1 MTSKLL
7 RYLSVLVLATAC
19 LAAHAAPGASQT
31 AWRLLD
37 YIAVDYPEAVS
48 NGEVVNEFEYAEM
61 LEFSTSA
68 GELIG
73 ELEPTPA
80 REGVL
85 EQVRGLRAAIEARQ
99 DPARVGALARQAAA
113 ALLAAYPMPLAPA
126 STPDLD
132 RGAHLYQQLCAS
144 CHGAT
149 GGGDG
154 PASVGLDPPAIDF
167 TDAGRARERSVFAL
181 YQVIEQGLEGTS
193 MASYAGLPEA
203 DRWALSFHV
212 GQYAFPQ
219 GEVERGRA
227 LWEADPVLRARF
239 PDLAALTQVTPAA
252 LAAEMGEADAGAL
265 TAFLR
270 RHPDAV
276 AAATAPEGA
285 LAQARLLLGEAVAAY
300 RAGEGRAARDLALS
314 AYLDGF
320 EPIEPALA
328 ARDRELMLRI
338 EAGMIELRTA
348 IGNDVGADE
357 VAGRANSI
365 DALLAEAEQ
374 VLAPGESNATA
385 AFAGAFTI
393 LLREGLEALL
403 IVIAMLAFLR
413 KAGRTEAVPYVHA
426 GWAGALVAGG
436 ATWAAATW
444 LIGISGASRELTE
457 GFAALFAAV
466 VLVWVGIWMH
476 GKSQAGAWQ
485 RYIQDRLSHALSKG
499 SMWFLFLLAF
509 VVVYREAFET
519 VLFYAAL
526 WAQGAHAAVLAGA
539 AAAVAVL
546 AVVAWAMLRWSRR
559 LPFGTFFSISAFLL
573 AAIAVVLAGK
583 GVAALQEAGWLPL
596 TPVPF
601 PRVDLLGIS
610 PTLETLGAQ
619 ALVVVVL
626 AVGFFANR
634 HKSSSLHSTS
644 SSHSPSSPRTRGSS
658 PAASPE
664 GLS

>member
-1 MTSKLL
+1 MTPKLL
-7 RYLSVLVLATAC
+7 RSLSALVLAFAC
-19 LAAHAAPGASQT
+19 LAAHAAVTDSQT

-48 NGEVVNEFEYAEM
+48 DGEVVNEFEYAEM

-68 GELIG
+68 GDLIAG
-73 ELEPTPA
+73 LEPTA
-80 REGVL
+80 AQEGL
-85 EQVRGLRAAIEARQ
+85 LGQVRALQAAIEAKR
-99 DPARVGALARQAAA
+99 PPGEVGRLAREAAA
-113 ALLAAYPMPLAPA
+113 ALLVAYPMPLAPDA
-126 STPDLD
+126 APDLA
-132 RGAHLYQQLCAS
+132 RGAQLYQQLCAS
-144 CHGAT
+144 CHGAN
-149 GGGDG
+149 GEGDG
-154 PASVGLDPPAIDF
+154 PASIGLDPPAIDF
-167 TDAGRARERSVFAL
+167 TDPSRARERSLFAL

-212 GQYAFPQ
+212 GQYAFPA
-219 GEVERGRA
+219 ERVAQGRA
-227 LWEADPVLRARF
+227 LWEGEPALRARF

-252 LAAEMGEADAGAL
+252 LAAQLGQDEADAL

-270 RHPDAV
+270 RQPDAV
-276 AAATAPEGA
+276 AATAPPEGA
-285 LAQARLLLGEAVAAY
+285 LALARLRVDEAAGAY
-300 RAGEGRAARDLALS
+300 RKGERKEARDLALS

-320 EPIEPALA
+320 EPIEPVLA
-328 ARDRELMLRI
+328 ARDRALMLRI
-338 EAGMIELRTA
+338 EAAMIELRTA
-348 IGNDVGADE
+348 IGSAAGAEDITAQAE
-357 VAGRANSI
+357 SI
-365 DALLAEAEQ
+365 QALLLEAEQ
-374 VLAPGESNATA
+374 ALAGGQANATSS
-385 AFAGAFTI
+385 FVGAFTI

-413 KAGRTEAVPYVHA
+413 KAGRTEAMPYVHA
-426 GWAGALVAGG
+426 GWAGALLAGG

-444 LIGISGASRELTE
+444 LVGISGASRELTE

-485 RYIQDRLSHALSKG
+485 RYIQDKLSHALSKG

-526 WAQGAHAAVLAGA
+526 WTQGSHGAVLAGA
-539 AAAVAVL
+539 AAAVVVL

-559 LPFGTFFSISAFLL
+559 LPFGTFFAASSILL
-573 AAIAVVLAGK
+573 GVLAVVLAGK
-583 GVAALQEAGWLPL
+583 GVAALQEAGRFPL
-596 TPVPF
+596 TPVAF
-601 PRVDLLGIS
+601 PRIDLLGIS

-626 AVGFFANR
+626 AIGFAVNR
-634 HKSSSLHSTS
+634 
-644 SSHSPSSPRTRGSS
+644 RR
-658 PAASPE
+658 AR
-664 GLS
+664 